1 MDLLTLTWINTIVL
15 IFAVTVQTVVV
26 VVGFRRMSE
35 TLGRISETLGRLEQI
50 SLATL
55 SRLASQQPQA

>member
-1 MDLLTLTWINTIVL
+1 MDLVTLTWINTIVL

-26 VVGFRRMSE
+26 ISGLRK
-35 TLGRISETLGRLEQI
+35 ISENLGRLEQI

-55 SRLASQQPQA
+55 SRLAQQQPQA